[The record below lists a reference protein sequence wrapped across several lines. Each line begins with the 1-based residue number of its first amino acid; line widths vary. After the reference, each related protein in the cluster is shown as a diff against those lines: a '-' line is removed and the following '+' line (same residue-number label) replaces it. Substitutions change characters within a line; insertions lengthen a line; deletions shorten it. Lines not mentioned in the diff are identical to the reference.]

1 MANILISF
9 YQPII
14 ENDIEKLYCFYDSL
28 SLELENYGNN
38 VLMLNTKPYGAIFR
52 GLFDLTNDDLLV
64 SIVKFSPDLII
75 AINNQICNSILKAT
89 SCPVLVNDAD
99 GIDFFANKELFSNY
113 KDRYFFLTYYE
124 TWSKNELESLN
135 IDNNKIIN
143 IHMAT
148 SVKPEKKEKEHNI
161 SFIGSKMIGGGCFKT
176 KYNSPEAYKVLQEYW
191 KDNTC
196 DYEAVMEKYYD
207 KQNFSALEIFQLFD
221 SRNYIL
227 SSVYD
232 LGLSLYGAGWEQPS
246 DIMGLSLAFCDTPV
260 FSLKHN
266 QDLYNSS
273 KICLSI
279 SHAQTRGY
287 AFPWRCYDIMASNG
301 LLISSYSRLLE
312 EKTSGFLSI
321 PMYHSPFD
329 VRGLCKKYLAEPNL
343 REDIISLSN
352 EFIDKYGRWKD
363 NFEHIESFLN
373 VQLTNKT
380 CTSKHQKPE
389 VLIIPRTQDVIA
401 EEAKTPKKPSLF
413 QRMQTRLK
421 NASKYKLISLLFVCL
436 IIILEIITISLI
448 LLY

>member
-1 MANILISF
+1 MAKILISF
-9 YQPII
+9 YQPLIN
-14 ENDIEKLYCFYDSL
+14 NDINRLVCFYDSL
-28 SLELENYGNN
+28 SFELANYGNN
-38 VLMLNTKPYGAIFR
+38 VLLLNTNPYGAVF
-52 GLFDLTNDDLLV
+52 GGAFDLPNEDLLASV
-64 SIVKFSPDLII
+64 AKFNPDIII
-75 AINNQICNSILKAT
+75 AFNNQICKSILKIT

-99 GIDFFANKELFSNY
+99 GVDFFANRQLFSVY

-124 TWSKNELESLN
+124 AWSKNKLKSLN
-135 IDNNKIIN
+135 IGNNKIIN

-161 SFIGSKMIGGGCFKT
+161 SFIGSKMIGGGYFKT
-176 KYNSPEAYKVLQEYW
+176 KYSSSEAYKVLQEYW

-196 DYEAVMEKYYD
+196 DYEAVMEKYYGT
-207 KQNFSALEIFQLFD
+207 QNFSALEIFQLFD

-232 LGLSLYGAGWEQPS
+232 LGLSLYGAGWEQSS

-260 FSLKHN
+260 FSLQHN

-329 VRGLCKKYLAEPNL
+329 VRDLC
-343 REDIISLSN
+343 
-352 EFIDKYGRWKD
+352 
-363 NFEHIESFLN
+363 
-373 VQLTNKT
+373 
-380 CTSKHQKPE
+380 
-389 VLIIPRTQDVIA
+389 
-401 EEAKTPKKPSLF
+401 
-413 QRMQTRLK
+413 
-421 NASKYKLISLLFVCL
+421 
-436 IIILEIITISLI
+436 
-448 LLY
+448 